1 MTDDDDV
8 PNFARARERITAVL
22 AEENIVG
29 EDMIGLLIDL
39 IYREVVIA
47 DDWVWDELARVIH
60 LVRER
65 WGCLGHRWYGE
76 RATEDDADFERQLR
90 QINEEEDERKKARIG
105 ELEDLLTAARKQIAE
120 LLGSTDRPL
129 FDQRR

>member
-1 MTDDDDV
+1 
-8 PNFARARERITAVL
+8 VL
-22 AEENIVG
+22 VEENLAG
-29 EDMIGLLIDL
+29 EDMVELLIDL
-39 IYREVVIA
+39 IYRGVVTA
-47 DDWVWDELARVIH
+47 GRWDWDKLARVIH
-60 LVRER
+60 LIRDR
-65 WGCLGHRWYGE
+65 SGCLGHRWYGE